1 MIETSNQT
9 VRSLR
14 KCERKISNP
23 LHVGSDLQGQHVGQI
38 LCALPYSLF
47 GERGNFGILVQGT
60 KVTISSF
67 KADNSYYKNLQ
78 NGFLMKKG
86 ATITFS
92 KECNIL
98 RKEGRI
104 ECIQTFLHLKKLLEF
119 LSKKSFP

>member
-1 MIETSNQT
+1 MEHNFFLQVKKYWSDEETSNQT

-60 KVTISSF
+60 KVSLKFKENNFNKNNFKQYCIS
-67 KADNSYYKNLQ
+67 LV
-78 NGFLMKKG
+78 
-86 ATITFS
+86 I
-92 KECNIL
+92 
-98 RKEGRI
+98 
-104 ECIQTFLHLKKLLEF
+104 
-119 LSKKSFP
+119 